1 MRVIDAVIAHELA
14 HITHKNHSKDFYQ
27 LLDSMISTKN
37 SKTVLYITPKQR
49 DKKVTAQ
56 LIAEF
61 TEKQYLRHCPIYNIA
76 SGRNSSPNLR

>member
-1 MRVIDAVIAHELA
+1 MLVAVRLVLWCGSGV
-14 HITHKNHSKDFYQ
+14 NSVGFNQSKAD
-27 LLDSMISTKN
+27 KN

-61 TEKQYLRHCPIYNIA
+61 TLAPVKIISTLTTC
-76 SGRNSSPNLR
+76 